1 MIKFYWNFS
10 IDLDSSV
17 IEESMISLIIRVEEV
32 PNIKQIMLVF
42 SEVDKAISTF
52 AKLYPL

>member
-1 MIKFYWNFS
+1 
-10 IDLDSSV
+10 
-17 IEESMISLIIRVEEV
+17 MISLIIREEEV

-42 SEVDKAISTF
+42 SEEDKAISTF